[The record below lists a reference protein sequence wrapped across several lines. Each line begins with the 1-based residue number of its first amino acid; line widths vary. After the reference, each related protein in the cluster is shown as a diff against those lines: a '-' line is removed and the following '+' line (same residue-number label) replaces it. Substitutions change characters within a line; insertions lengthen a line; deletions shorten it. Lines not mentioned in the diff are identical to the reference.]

1 MEPCTGVYGHARP
14 CPLFL
19 ARGMCGHVRG
29 MYGDARSP
37 LHGGARRG
45 VRERLREPR
54 GRGGGGVYGNTLGA
68 SGRGP
73 VHVWACTGVYAFV
86 RGRTLAPGQ
95 AGLSYKLFPCK
106 GPCS

>member
-45 VRERLREPR
+45 CQGAVEGASR
-54 GRGGGGVYGNTLGA
+54 GKGGGVWQHFGA
-68 SGRGP
+68 SGCVPAR
-73 VHVWACTGVYAFV
+73 VRACTGVYAFV
-86 RGRTLAPGQ
+86 RGCTLVPGQ
-95 AGLSYKLFPCK
+95 AGLSYKPFPCK